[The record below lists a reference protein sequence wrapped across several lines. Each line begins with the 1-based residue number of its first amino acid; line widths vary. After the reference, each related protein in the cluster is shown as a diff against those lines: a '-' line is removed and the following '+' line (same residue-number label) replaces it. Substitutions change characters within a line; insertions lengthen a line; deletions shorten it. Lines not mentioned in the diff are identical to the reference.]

1 MCRLRVGGDA
11 ESGVESADGICQR
24 GQPLT
29 GRQRNLPS
37 ETWLLC
43 VSSTGIPGNSSRLR
57 LLSDPAT
64 QPNNF
69 VLTEQK
75 GQGAEEKIITKH
87 LSQSYD
93 FFRPEPIFLVLLSR
107 DLLKECVVFLKRVIK
122 G

>member
-1 MCRLRVGGDA
+1 MYMCRLHVDGDA

-69 VLTEQK
+69 VLTAQK
-75 GQGAEEKIITKH
+75 GLEKTAN

-93 FFRPEPIFLVLLSR
+93 FFKPESIFLVLLLR